1 MGTIIV
7 GIDGSASSDSA
18 LDWALAEARL
28 RSSSLRAIHAW
39 QTPIGDT
46 GLAVPGFPA
55 AGLPLEQREELR
67 SNYRRAAQSLLDEV
81 LQRARKEP
89 FLELDAKIVEGSAA
103 EILIA
108 AAEDAELLVSD
119 HEAGEQSPDS
129 CSARSASTASSTRS
143 LRWSYSLQCQ
153 RSSAHSSSRPR

>member
-108 AAEDAELLVSD
+108 AAEAAELLVLGSRGRGAV
-119 HEAGEQSPDS
+119 AGLLLGSVSQHCVQHALSPVVILP
-129 CSARSASTASSTRS
+129 AV
-143 LRWSYSLQCQ
+143 
-153 RSSAHSSSRPR
+153 PEE

>member
-28 RSSSLRAIHAW
+28 RRSSLRAIHAW
-39 QTPIGDT
+39 QSPIGDT

-108 AAEDAELLVSD
+108 AAEDAELLVLGSRGRGAV
-119 HEAGEQSPDS
+119 AGLLLGSVSQHCVQHALSPVVILP
-129 CSARSASTASSTRS
+129 AV
-143 LRWSYSLQCQ
+143 
-153 RSSAHSSSRPR
+153 PEE